1 MKIIKFG
8 SFSSIPIVIVLAAL
22 LLAWTTV
29 AGAVS
34 KKELRRVSKEGPVEV
49 VVLYLNP
56 LQDDAGD
63 ELSFEVRMDTHS
75 VDLDAYRV
83 DTLSVL
89 QVEDGKTLEPLGWFK
104 PGGGGHHVSGILKFK
119 GPVPVDAGTLKL
131 TIRSIGSVPE
141 RIFEWELPL
150 K

>member
-1 MKIIKFG
+1 MEALRK
-8 SFSSIPIVIVLAAL
+8 SELTLMVALCVLTIL
-22 LLAWTTV
+22 SLAWAPD

-34 KKELRRVSKEGPVEV
+34 KKELRRVNKEGPVEMT
-49 VVLYLNP
+49 VLYLNP
-56 LQDDAGD
+56 LQDDVGD

-75 VDLDAYRV
+75 VDLDAYQV

-104 PGGGGHHVSGILKFK
+104 PGGGGHHISGILKFK

-131 TIRSIGSVPE
+131 TIRDIGSVPE
-141 RIFEWELPL
+141 RVFEWNLPL

>member
-1 MKIIKFG
+1 M
-8 SFSSIPIVIVLAAL
+8 VALCVLTIL
-22 LLAWTTV
+22 SLAWAPD

-34 KKELRRVSKEGPVEV
+34 KKELRRVNKEGPVEMT
-49 VVLYLNP
+49 VLYLNP
-56 LQDDAGD
+56 LQDDVGD

-75 VDLDAYRV
+75 VDLDAYQV

-104 PGGGGHHVSGILKFK
+104 PGGGGHHISGILKFK

-131 TIRSIGSVPE
+131 TIRDIGSVPE
-141 RIFEWELPL
+141 RVFEWNLPL